1 MPQSAVT
8 FVPVSPKLL
17 PQVPQSSIKMHQS
30 IRYLRT
36 KDGVQL
42 AWTTLGSGPPLIKAA
57 NWLTHL
63 QHDLESPVWKHW
75 IRFLARHFRFT
86 RYDERGCGMTQWE
99 VPDVS
104 LARWVDDLDDV
115 IEIAEPTGKVALLGI
130 SQGAATCIGYAVRHP
145 ERVSHLILYG
155 GYATGWKHRGDPE
168 GLRRYEAIVEL
179 ARLEWG
185 SDNAAFRQIFTSRF
199 VPGASPEQLD
209 WFNDLCKRTT
219 KPAIAAHLMS
229 ARSEVDVRDL
239 LERVRVPTLVV
250 HAVGDEVTP
259 IKSSRELAAGIPGAE
274 FVLLDSRNHVLLEH
288 EPAWTRF
295 KDVVLEFTGRDTRAR
310 DADESFGALSARE
323 RDVLIGLV
331 AGRTNAEIAAELHLS
346 EKTVRNI
353 VSRIYD
359 KLNVRTRA
367 QAIVLARDHQFHS

>member
-1 MPQSAVT
+1 
-8 FVPVSPKLL
+8 
-17 PQVPQSSIKMHQS
+17 MHQA

-130 SQGAATCIGYAVRHP
+130 SQGAANCIGYAVRHP

>member
-1 MPQSAVT
+1 
-8 FVPVSPKLL
+8 
-17 PQVPQSSIKMHQS
+17 MHQS
-30 IRYLRT
+30 IRYLST

-42 AWTTLGSGPPLIKAA
+42 AWTTLGSGPALIKAA
-57 NWLTHL
+57 NWLSHL
-63 QHDLESPVWKHW
+63 QYDIESPVWNHW

-104 LARWVDDLDDV
+104 LPRWIDDLEAV
-115 IEIAEPTGKVALLGI
+115 ANVAEPNEKAVLLGI

-155 GYATGWKHRGDPE
+155 GYATGWKHRGDPD

-179 ARLEWG
+179 VRLEWG

-199 VPGASPEQLD
+199 VPGANPEQLD

-219 KPAIAAHLMS
+219 TPAIAAHLML

-239 LERVRVPTLVV
+239 LDQVRVPTLVV

-259 IKSSRELAAGIPGAE
+259 LKSSRELAAGIPGAE
-274 FVLLDSRNHVLLEH
+274 FVLLDSRNHVLLEQ
-288 EPAWTRF
+288 EPAWARF
-295 KDVVLEFTGRDTRAR
+295 KDVVLEFTGGDVKAR
-310 DADESFGALSARE
+310 DVDRYFGALSARE
-323 RDVLIGLV
+323 RDVLCGLI
-331 AGRTNAEIAAELHLS
+331 AGRTNAEIAASLHIS
-346 EKTVRNI
+346 DKTVRNI
-353 VSRIYD
+353 VTRIYD
-359 KLNVRTRA
+359 KLKVRTRA
-367 QAIVLARDHQFHS
+367 QAIVLARDHQFP